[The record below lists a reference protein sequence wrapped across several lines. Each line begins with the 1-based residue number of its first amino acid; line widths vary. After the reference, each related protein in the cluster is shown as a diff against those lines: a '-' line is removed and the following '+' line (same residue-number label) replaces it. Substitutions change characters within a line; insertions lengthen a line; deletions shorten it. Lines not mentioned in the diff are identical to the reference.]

1 MGEEVMRKMK
11 KSNTSL
17 KNRSLAAAARRR
29 TKLKNIFRKVNNR
42 KRTHFKQVL
51 FEQKI
56 SAA

>member
-1 MGEEVMRKMK
+1 M
-11 KSNTSL
+11 

-29 TKLKNIFRKVNNR
+29 TKLKNIFRKVNDR

-51 FEQKI
+51 FEEKI